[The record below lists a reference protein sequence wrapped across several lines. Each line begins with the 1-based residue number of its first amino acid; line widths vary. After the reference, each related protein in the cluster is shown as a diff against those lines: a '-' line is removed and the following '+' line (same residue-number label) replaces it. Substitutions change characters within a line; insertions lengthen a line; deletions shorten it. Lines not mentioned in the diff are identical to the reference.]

1 MHILEFYYKLVY
13 FLPDSIRWITCRA
26 ICFWITL
33 DRALFPLHWR
43 HECQYGHHTC
53 MHACMHAPYWHM
65 HMTATIL
72 FDGLDRLLHTR
83 LVSIYSQSLAVILRP
98 LSSFW
103 EDAREQW
110 RSRGNCFFTT
120 GIELV
125 FGREHILT
133 HWLIEVRFFLP
144 LPLGERQNTVL
155 NEISFLSLFIFI
167 FCDQE

>member
-1 MHILEFYYKLVY
+1 MDYMSCNL
-13 FLPDSIRWITCRA
+13 FLNNFRSCSLSSALTSRMSIWT
-26 ICFWITL
+26 
-33 DRALFPLHWR
+33 P
-43 HECQYGHHTC
+43 Y